1 MSTTGNNE
9 FRSVTP
15 ENVWHVLRAVY
26 GKQMHAASVSV
37 LLIRD
42 DGVMKFET
50 ISLPTRTSIDA
61 DVAQERQP

>member
-1 MSTTGNNE
+1 MSTTGDNE

-15 ENVWHVLRAVY
+15 ENLWHVLRAIY

-42 DGVMKFET
+42 DGTVKFET
-50 ISLPTRTSIDA
+50 VSMPTQTSIDA
-61 DVAQERQP
+61 AIAQEQP